1 MTGDGE
7 ELVCRRVV
15 EDREVIEELERIAV
29 MVRSDKFLMKLRL
42 GEIIRISFPSPPQR
56 TAQPHFSVKLST
68 TTGAPDCEILITDLL
83 CEKSYASK
91 RTACSP
97 FSGFSEPPHRK

>member
-42 GEIIRISFPSPPQR
+42 GN
-56 TAQPHFSVKLST
+56 
-68 TTGAPDCEILITDLL
+68 
-83 CEKSYASK
+83 Y
-91 RTACSP
+91 
-97 FSGFSEPPHRK
+97 SGFFSEPAAEDCATSLQRQTFDNDRRARLRDPDH